1 MKYLCLAYGAE
12 QDWRAL
18 SRAQQDALLAQDDV
32 LRRRGDL
39 VAAVE
44 RPTTV
49 QALDGAVSAT
59 AGAFAP
65 ARVPLAGFGVIEAR
79 DLEEAIALVSP
90 TPCVGAKGAV
100 ELRPIVDAPPTLAVV
115 GHVESP
121 LTDPA
126 EAPRQG
132 DEGAPDAWLVFRP
145 AVRDALADVRR
156 GDDLLVLTW
165 LDRADRRTLRVHPRG
180 DPARPLTG
188 VFSTRSQDRPN
199 PIGLHRVRVLA
210 VEDELRLHVAGLEAV
225 DRTPILDVKPVLAP
239 GTER

>member
-1 MKYLCLAYGAE
+1 MHYLCLAYGAE

-18 SRAQQDALLAQDDV
+18 SRAEQDALLAQDEV

-39 VAAVE
+39 VAVVE
-44 RPTTV
+44 SPTTV
-49 QALDGAVSAT
+49 QAVDGAVAAT
-59 AGAFAP
+59 AGPFAA
-65 ARVPLAGFGVIEAR
+65 ARVPLAGFGIIEAR
-79 DLEEAIALVSP
+79 GPEEAISLVSR

-100 ELRPIVDAPPTLAVV
+100 ELWRIVDAPPTLAIV

-121 LTDPA
+121 LTDTA
-126 EAPRQG
+126 EAPKQG

-145 AVRDALADVRR
+145 ELREALADVRR
-156 GDDLLVLTW
+156 GDELLVLTW

-199 PIGLHRVRVLA
+199 PIGLHRVRVLD
-210 VEDELRLHVAGLEAV
+210 VEDGRRLHVAGLEAV
-225 DRTPILDVKPVLAP
+225 DRTPLLDVKPVLAP
-239 GTER
+239 TER